1 MKVAF
6 FGSPAVALPA
16 LNSLIQAGHEIRLV
30 ITQPDRPAGRGKK
43 LTPPPVKVFAR
54 DHGLPCLQPEKIR
67 RDEQVL
73 EALKQAEPEVNVVV
87 AYGQIIPA
95 SIIYLP
101 PFKTLNIHFSL
112 LPKYRGAAPV
122 QWAIL
127 NGDRKTGITI
137 MELNEKM
144 DEGPLLAQ
152 REVEILPG
160 ETARELEI
168 RLSYLGAQLLIETLS
183 RINEVERVEQKPE
196 LATYAP
202 RLTKEQGK
210 INWQE
215 PARVIDLKVRAFFPW
230 PGAFCFLDGKKI
242 DILSGQPIAGIF
254 PNSSPGEIIQI
265 DKSGVYVACGQN
277 TVYLIEKIKP
287 ESKKEMPA
295 YAFSLGGKIKVG
307 TRLD

>member
-16 LNSLIQAGHEIRLV
+16 LNSLIQAGHEIKLV

-101 PFKTLNIHFSL
+101 PFKTLNVHFSL

-127 NGDRKTGITI
+127 NGDRKTGVTI

-144 DEGPLLAQ
+144 DEGPILAQ
-152 REVEILPG
+152 QEVEILSG
-160 ETARELEI
+160 ETARELET
-168 RLSYLGAQLLIETLS
+168 RLSYLGARLLIETLA
-183 RINEVERVEQKPE
+183 RINEIERVEQNPE

-215 PARVIDLKVRAFFPW
+215 PARVIDLKVRAFSPW
-230 PGAFCFLDGKKI
+230 PGAFCFLDGKKL

-254 PNSSPGEIIQI
+254 PNSSPGEIIP
-265 DKSGVYVACGQN
+265 GQ
-277 TVYLIEKIKP
+277 
-287 ESKKEMPA
+287 
-295 YAFSLGGKIKVG
+295 LGPINKDP
-307 TRLD
+307 LL